1 MKIFF
6 YFQLRTDE
14 KEVCNGYC
22 SRKMSFVPNIIKHNL
37 WVCSFLGDELNVLIE
52 FSGEG
57 FYIRRDKTLL
67 VVVVVFQK
75 HRRYLLYL
83 YLLFIVVV
91 SLQVLSGNL
100 LYPVYSGG

>member
-14 KEVCNGYC
+14 KEVCNVYC
-22 SRKMSFVPNIIKHNL
+22 SRKMSFVPNIIKLNL

-52 FSGEG
+52 FSGEE

-67 VVVVVFQK
+67 VVAVVFQK
-75 HRRYLLYL
+75 H
-83 YLLFIVVV
+83 
-91 SLQVLSGNL
+91 
-100 LYPVYSGG
+100 